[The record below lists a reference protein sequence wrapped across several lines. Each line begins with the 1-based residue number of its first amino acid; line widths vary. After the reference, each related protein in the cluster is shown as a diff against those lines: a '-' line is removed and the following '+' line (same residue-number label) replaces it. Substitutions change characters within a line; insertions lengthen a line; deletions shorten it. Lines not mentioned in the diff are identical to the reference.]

1 MTATPSITIVG
12 AGLGGLTLA
21 RVLALSGIHATIYD
35 LDASPTARPQGGM
48 LDIHEDSG
56 QRALREAGLFEQF
69 LPLIQPGGEDM
80 RVLDRNATV
89 RLAEEGEGG
98 RPEVERGALRDLL
111 LSSLPEG
118 MVRWGSKVT
127 SIRALGGGRHQLTLG
142 NGDVVDT
149 ELLIGADGAWSKVRP
164 LVSAAVPIYSGLSFV
179 EAHLTEADT
188 RHPASAALVG
198 RGSMFALGE
207 RKGMIA
213 HRGAKGDLHVY
224 IALMTPADWGA
235 SLDISKP
242 AAIKAQLLKHF
253 AGWDESLLALI
264 ADADDHLVP
273 RPIHA
278 LPVGHSWPRT
288 PGVTLL
294 GDAAHLMSPF
304 AGEGANLAM
313 LDGAELGR
321 ALIAHPGDVEA
332 ALAAYEREM
341 FPRGAASAAGSA
353 ANLIRLFEPDAPQ
366 GMLDMMARYAA
377 VG

>member
-1 MTATPSITIVG
+1 MTTNPSITIVG

-21 RVLALSGIHATIYD
+21 HVLARSGIHATLYD

-56 QRALREAGLFEQF
+56 QRALREAGLFERFQ
-69 LPLIQPGGEDM
+69 PLIQPGGEEL
-80 RVLDRNATV
+80 RILDKNATV
-89 RLAEEGEGG
+89 HLAHAGGGG

-118 MVRWGSKVT
+118 TVRWGSKVT
-127 SIRALGGGRHQLTLG
+127 AIRALGDGRHQLTLG

-149 ELLIGADGAWSKVRP
+149 GLLIGADGAWSRVRP
-164 LVSAAVPIYSGLSFV
+164 LVSAAVPVYSGLSFI
-179 EAHLTEADT
+179 EAHLSEADT

-207 RKGMIA
+207 RRGMLA
-213 HRGAKGDLHVY
+213 HCGARGELHVY
-224 IALMTPADWGA
+224 IALMTPADWAA
-235 SLDISKP
+235 SLDLTDP

-253 AGWDESLLALI
+253 AGWNEALLALI
-264 ADADDHLVP
+264 SDADDRLVP

-278 LPVGHSWPRT
+278 LPVGHCWPRT

-321 ALIAHPGDVEA
+321 ALVTHPGDVEA
-332 ALAAYEREM
+332 ALAAYEREL
-341 FPRGAASAAGSA
+341 FPRSEKSAAESA
-353 ANLIRLFEPDAPQ
+353 ANLVESFKPDAPQ

>member
-1 MTATPSITIVG
+1 MTATPSIAIVG

-21 RVLALSGIHATIYD
+21 RVLALSGIPATLYD

-48 LDIHEDSG
+48 LDMHEDSG
-56 QRALREAGLFEQF
+56 QRALREAGLYERF
-69 LPLIQPGGEDM
+69 LPLIQPGGEDL

-89 RLAEEGEGG
+89 RMEQQGDGG

-118 MVRWGSKVT
+118 SVRWGSKVT
-127 SIRALGGGRHQLTLG
+127 AIRALGGGRHQLTLG

-164 LVSAAVPIYSGLSFV
+164 LVSAAVPVYSGLSFV
-179 EAHLTEADT
+179 EAHLNEADT

-207 RKGMIA
+207 RKGMLA
-213 HRGAKGDLHVY
+213 HRGARGELHVY
-224 IALMTPADWGA
+224 IALMTSADWVA
-235 SLDISKP
+235 SLDVTDP

-253 AGWDESLLALI
+253 AGWNESLLALI
-264 ADADDHLVP
+264 ADADGHLVP

-278 LPVGHSWPRT
+278 LPVGHSWSRT

-321 ALIAHPGDVEA
+321 ALVAHPGDVEA

-341 FPRGAASAAGSA
+341 FPRGEASAAESA
-353 ANLIRLFEPDAPQ
+353 ANLIEFFKPDAPQ
-366 GMLDMMARYAA
+366 GVLDMMARYTA